1 MFTGIVEEVG
11 TVRSVAPTRLVIGA
25 SRVTDDLAIGDSISV
40 NGACL
45 TAVARDDASFAVD
58 VVAETLRRTNLGS
71 LGAGDGVN
79 LERSLRADGRFG
91 GHVVQG
97 HVDGTGTVRSV
108 TDDGGDVL
116 VRFDAP
122 PGVMRYV
129 VEKGFIAVDGTSL
142 TVVDCDGQF
151 FTVALIPFTRENT
164 VLGSRT
170 EGDSV
175 NLEADIFAKYLER
188 FSTTPRLP
196 TDVVGE
202 L

>member
-11 TVRSVAPTRLVIGA
+11 TVRSVAPNRLVIGA
-25 SRVTDDLAIGDSISV
+25 SKVMEDLAIGDSISV

-45 TAVARDDASFAVD
+45 TAVARDGASFAVD

-71 LGAGDGVN
+71 LDAGDGVN
-79 LERSLRADGRFG
+79 LERALRADARFG

-97 HVDGTGTVRSV
+97 HVDGTGTVMSV
-108 TDDGGDVL
+108 TQGAGDVL

-142 TVVDCDGQF
+142 TVVDCAGHS
-151 FTVALIPFTRENT
+151 FTVALIPFTSENT
-164 VLGSRT
+164 VLGSRR

-188 FSTTPRLP
+188 FSATPRLP
-196 TDVVGE
+196 IDVADE